1 MTDVDDLVYK
11 SPNQHLVG
19 WLEQDLIA
27 TYECTVGDWNWF
39 LGINIVYNREEGYVK
54 FSQEAFIDQ
63 LIERFGLE
71 DQPGVDTP
79 FVVGSV
85 LGEVQ
90 PGTELSPT
98 RQRRYMEMVSQMLQ
112 SSSFLSNIL
121 IGRKLELRS
130 YTDRNR
136 HLCDRQHIGT
146 VYADGGRKGFQSR
159 RPMLVIPKGPQD
171 TRPGMQATQQAD
183 QYRILR
189 CQLCS
194 AWQDRHGVE
203 TVEIRGMHYLQWYAC

>member
-11 SPNQHLVG
+11 SPNKHLVG
-19 WLEQDLIA
+19 WLEQDLVKS
-27 TYECTVGDWNWF
+27 YQCNVSDWTWF

-71 DQPGVDTP
+71 DLPAVDTP

-98 RQRRYMEMVSQMLQ
+98 RQRRYMEMVSHMLQ
-112 SSSFLSNIL
+112 PMFYLPNIP
-121 IGRKLELRS
+121 IGRKPELCS

-146 VYADGGRKGFQSR
+146 IYADGGREGLQGR

-171 TRPGMQATQQAD
+171 ARPGMQATQ
-183 QYRILR
+183 YTNEHRLLR
-189 CQLCS
+189 C
-194 AWQDRHGVE
+194 
-203 TVEIRGMHYLQWYAC
+203 